1 MEESRLD
8 RLEKEL
14 SELKSKLGNSVEKPK
29 KEKKPRAPSEYNTFM
44 KNFIA
49 ERKTKTGADYDHK
62 TVFKEAAEAWSK
74 RSKRDK
80 IKQFSHI

>member
-14 SELKSKLGNSVEKPK
+14 SELKNKMGSDKPK
-29 KEKKPRAPSEYNTFM
+29 KEKKPRAPSDYNTFM

-49 ERKTKTGADYDHK
+49 EQKTKLGTNYDHK
-62 TVFKEAAEAWSK
+62 TVFKAAAEAWSK
-74 RSKRDK
+74 K
-80 IKQFSHI
+80 KQS

>member
-14 SELKSKLGNSVEKPK
+14 SELKTKMGSDKPK
-29 KEKKPRAPSEYNTFM
+29 KEKKPRAPSDYNTFM

-49 ERKTKTGADYDHK
+49 EQKTKLGANYNHK
-62 TVFKEAAEAWSK
+62 TVFKAAAEAWSK
-74 RSKRDK
+74 K
-80 IKQFSHI
+80 KQS

>member
-74 RSKRDK
+74 K
-80 IKQFSHI
+80 KQTGQN